1 MDLGA
6 LQAMLEQASLA
17 SVAVGLTLGFL
28 FSFNPVALAAIPVAL
43 AYTTKARE
51 PKSAVLFGGMFILGM
66 LATHAVLGLVTG
78 LGGQWVHELF
88 GRQWGLVLGPLLI
101 VLGLMWPGWIKA
113 PLPSIPLRARRTASL
128 WGAFGLG
135 APFSVAVCPF
145 CTPALLILL
154 GVSAGLGSPL
164 FGTLLLSAFA
174 LGRAVPIILGAVAV
188 GWLQG
193 LKRLSRFQR
202 GVDTAGGLLL
212 ILAGLYL
219 LNAYFFI
226 VPALAV

>member
-1 MDLGA
+1 M
-6 LQAMLEQASLA
+6 
-17 SVAVGLTLGFL
+17 
-28 FSFNPVALAAIPVAL
+28 
-43 AYTTKARE
+43 
-51 PKSAVLFGGMFILGM
+51 
-66 LATHAVLGLVTG
+66 
-78 LGGQWVHELF
+78 
-88 GRQWGLVLGPLLI
+88 
-101 VLGLMWPGWIKA
+101 
-113 PLPSIPLRARRTASL
+113 
-128 WGAFGLG
+128 
-135 APFSVAVCPF
+135 
-145 CTPALLILL
+145 
-154 GVSAGLGSPL
+154 